1 MLYYKT
7 KEFTRLSQTGFW
19 REGKNVFFFRNGR
32 FMSSNKIT
40 FVAVMLMHMAS
51 KNVADLSSDVP
62 AVHVRSIS
70 FAVPSS

>member
-32 FMSSNKIT
+32 FMSSNKIK
-40 FVAVMLMHMAS
+40 FGVYVFQQD
-51 KNVADLSSDVP
+51 NICGRDVD
-62 AVHVRSIS
+62 AHGEQECRRS
-70 FAVPSS
+70 FF